1 MFMLTCADDTDMTSY
16 RYMRSIA
23 TFECDWSTYNA
34 VIAKVSAIADPA
46 QKKAAA
52 VAQGIPA
59 RISLMTN
66 FTAVIQNLLTTV
78 SNIEGSGTLYD
89 VISHSAW
96 DAVGPPATTQL
107 AMLTG
112 AALPAEAMPPPGWST
127 LRAPLARVQVIRTM
141 LAAGEP
147 LRIRAI
153 VLAPLSAPPK
163 AVTLFSAA
171 HGAGADADADWASTP
186 LVQAASEGGVERF
199 VYTVT
204 LPPQKGD
211 FQWYLKVE
219 LPAPT
224 APYTEGLGIPAGT
237 VVGADG
243 VTCFVPPA
251 GPAQPQSVVIMPE

>member
-1 MFMLTCADDTDMTSY
+1 MQ
-16 RYMRSIA
+16 SIA
-23 TFECDWSTYNA
+23 RFECEWSAYNA

-59 RISLMTN
+59 RVSLMSN
-66 FTAVIQNLLTTV
+66 FTDVIQNLLSTV
-78 SNIEGSGTLYD
+78 STIEGSGTLYN

-96 DAVGPPATTQL
+96 DAVGPPATAQL
-107 AMLTG
+107 ENLTG
-112 AALPAEAMPPPGWST
+112 AALPVDAMPPAGWST
-127 LRAPLARVQVIRTM
+127 RRAPVARVQVIRTM

-153 VLAPLSAPPK
+153 VLAPLSAPPR
-163 AVTLFSAA
+163 AVTLFSAT
-171 HGAGADADADWASTP
+171 HGAPGAEGEADDDWVLTP

-204 LPPQKGD
+204 LPPQTGD

-219 LPAPT
+219 LPAPG
-224 APYTEGLGIPAGT
+224 ALYTEGLGIPAGT
-237 VVGADG
+237 VVGADS

-251 GPAQPQSVVIMPE
+251 GPAQPQSVVVMP